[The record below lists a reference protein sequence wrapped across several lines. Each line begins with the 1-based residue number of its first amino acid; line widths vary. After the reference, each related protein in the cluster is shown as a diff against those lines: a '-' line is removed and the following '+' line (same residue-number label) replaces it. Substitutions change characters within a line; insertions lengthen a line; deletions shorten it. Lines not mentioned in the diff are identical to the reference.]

1 MRLDTKAWKAA
12 IDETRMKEGHVLAL
26 QAEAADI
33 WNAALDA
40 VALRLEHRQDL
51 VPMKVMIRLPVTF
64 RQARKFIEQMSSQG
78 YEAVQ
83 ENDGSDGMEN
93 WYFRVDGKIS
103 TDYEVHFLKSQ
114 RKAFVSIRPA

>member
-40 VALRLEHRQDL
+40 AALRLEHRQDL